1 MNSPS
6 QKSNEQNHSPSCLD
20 ISPDRLNK
28 MSPSELA
35 DAMEE
40 ALDFMTEE
48 TYDPDVI
55 SAYLDALEQ
64 RIPIPE
70 HPNAD
75 AAYEKLQQ
83 KLKEVSIISEM
94 PDQQSAYS
102 RSYRRRSIW
111 RTGLVAALLTFTLFG
126 GLIIAQ
132 ACGLDVFGAIARW
145 TEEAFSFGEL
155 PTDEAS
161 NNPSTTYQERNT
173 EYTKAEVPPEYNELK
188 SALDERGLPFRI
200 PVMPQGFEV
209 AESLVYIHP
218 KTNNV
223 EFTIVYMQE
232 TDAIKFEAVQFN
244 GRPNTVHEKDNGD
257 PEEYRYNDIS
267 HYIFENAGKEAA
279 VWVIDNFEYSL
290 STNSATVSLKQL
302 IKSFYEV

>member
-6 QKSNEQNHSPSCLD
+6 QKSNEQSYSPSCLD

-55 SAYLDALEQ
+55 SAYLDALDQ

-75 AAYEKLQQ
+75 AAYGKLQQ

-94 PDQQSAYS
+94 PEQQTAHSHS
-102 RSYRRRSIW
+102 RRSIW
-111 RTGLVAALLTFTLFG
+111 RTGLVAALVVFTLFG
-126 GLIIAQ
+126 GLVIAQ

-155 PTDEAS
+155 STDVAS

-173 EYTKAEVPPEYNELK
+173 EYAKTEVPPEYNELK

-200 PVMPQGFEV
+200 PVMPEGFEV
-209 AESLVYIHP
+209 AESLVYIRP

-223 EFTIVYMQE
+223 EFTIVYTQE
-232 TDAIKFEAVQFN
+232 SDVIIFEVVQFD
-244 GRPNTVHEKDNGD
+244 GRPKTVYEKDNSEV
-257 PEEYRYNDIS
+257 EEYNYNNIP
-267 HYIFENAGKEAA
+267 HYIFKNNGDTVAT
-279 VWVIDNFEYSL
+279 WVIGDLEYSL
-290 STNSATVSLKQL
+290 SANTNSVYFKQL